1 MRYQNRFNFYGV
13 LEPIILWFIEN
24 VDSDYD
30 YDSDFSNDDWDVTD
44 ENYDLADWKP
54 WGDYPESGEDTG
66 SDTGSNTDT
75 QKPVENKPGP
85 G

>member
-1 MRYQNRFNFYGV
+1 M
-13 LEPIILWFIEN
+13 
-24 VDSDYD
+24 
-30 YDSDFSNDDWDVTD
+30 TD